1 MKKNWHEKDKLKESS
16 IRREQGQGLKQK
28 KKNERNVAYKR
39 SKNSRRK
46 IQFNTKTF
54 FTRASRCLNII
65 TRTKQLKQSE
75 IKRESDDQTL

>member
-1 MKKNWHEKDKLKESS
+1 M
-16 IRREQGQGLKQK
+16 
-28 KKNERNVAYKR
+28 NVAYKR

-65 TRTKQLKQSE
+65 TRTK
-75 IKRESDDQTL
+75 